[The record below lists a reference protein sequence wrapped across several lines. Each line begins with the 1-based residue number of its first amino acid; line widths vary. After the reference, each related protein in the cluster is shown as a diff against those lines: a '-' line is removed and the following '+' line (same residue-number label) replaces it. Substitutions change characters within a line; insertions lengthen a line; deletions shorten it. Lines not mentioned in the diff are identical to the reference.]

1 MNQILATQ
9 RETDDGKKK
18 KKVRNNDDDNR
29 FSLSSIIRFFAI
41 VLIVFGIALSSNG
54 VYAIYQNNSAA
65 GNIAKPVIQIER
77 EDAENIVIRVSSSIG
92 IKQITYSVNG
102 VSNTIE
108 LNNELQKD
116 INVKLEKSSNDIII
130 NVKDKKKQESTY
142 QKTITRGPTLILEP
156 NAEDAIV
163 NVTAESGNKI
173 DYIEYWWDNGTKK
186 KEMIN
191 NSTAELSINVI
202 QDEHT
207 LNVKVVDIEEMET
220 TKSVKTIGVKSPIV
234 EVTTNKVEFVIEA
247 SDEEEIT
254 KVDITFNGQEL
265 DTEENINSKT
275 YTKKLKLK
283 QGENKIIVTV
293 NNNKNVSTTKKV
305 RYELK

>member
-9 RETDDGKKK
+9 RETDDRRKKK
-18 KKVRNNDDDNR
+18 TRNSDDDNR
-29 FSLSSIIRFFAI
+29 FSLSSIVRFFAI
-41 VLIVFGIALSSNG
+41 VLIFFGIALSSNG
-54 VYAIYQNNSAA
+54 AYAIYQNNNSS

-77 EDAENIVIRVSSSIG
+77 EDAENVVIRVSSSIG

-130 NVKDKKKQESTY
+130 NVKDKKKQEATY

-156 NAEDAIV
+156 NAEEAIV

-234 EVTTNKVEFVIEA
+234 EVTTNKVEFVVEA

-254 KVDITFNGQEL
+254 KVDITLNGQEL
-265 DTEENINSKT
+265 ETEEDINSKT

-293 NNNKNVSTTKKV
+293 YNNKNISTTKKV

>member
-1 MNQILATQ
+1 MNQILATH
-9 RETDDGKKK
+9 RETDDEKRRKKLK
-18 KKVRNNDDDNR
+18 RTDDDNR

-41 VLIVFGIALSSNG
+41 VLIFFGIALSSNG
-54 VYAIYQNNSAA
+54 AYAIYQNNNSA
-65 GNIAKPVIQIER
+65 GTIAKPIIQIER
-77 EDAENIVIRVSSSIG
+77 EDAENIVIKVSSTIG

-102 VSNTIE
+102 MSNTIE

-156 NAEDAIV
+156 NAEEAIV

-173 DYIEYWWDNGTKK
+173 DYIEYWWDSSTKK
-186 KEMIN
+186 KEMVN
-191 NSTAELSINVI
+191 NSTAEISINVI
-202 QDEHT
+202 PDEHT
-207 LNVKVVDIEEMET
+207 LNVKVVDIEGMET
-220 TKSVKTIGVKSPIV
+220 TKSVKTIGLKSPEV
-234 EVTTNKVEFVIEA
+234 EVTTNRVEFVIEA

-254 KVDITFNGQEL
+254 KVEITFNGQEL
-265 DTEENINSKT
+265 NKEEDINSKT

-283 QGENKIIVTV
+283 QGENRIIVTV
-293 NNNKNVSTTKKV
+293 YNKNNVSTTKKV